1 MSTYLASKPSTTS
14 HTSCFPTVL
23 SHANNTSNTISCLDQ
38 AYMDECEQQILHE
51 HRVADAR
58 RAYIMTSET
67 TPLVSSPLPSSPSP
81 STSTTANTFIS
92 PAPTPHSDTHNP
104 MEALQSSL
112 LSGKFSDLTIIH
124 GTRKWQAHKV
134 VVCSQSSGLEYL
146 IDKLTDTNTLDLSEY
161 DHEATVL
168 MMEYLYTST
177 YTTTLTDIAP
187 SFSLPLHVSV
197 FNLACTLSIPGLKA
211 QALEKY
217 CYTLK
222 NLVSNLSVYYSS
234 VRTIYDTTSPSPTSL
249 TTSSA
254 NNSTNSAAH
263 HELRLAVV
271 ETAVLEMRN
280 LLQEGSE
287 QRRGFLELTSAI
299 PQFQADIYAFL
310 LCNGNP
316 QREVEVVTV
325 CQELCEECG
334 AREEGDGYEVTLE
347 CKGCGEERSIEFS

>member
-1 MSTYLASKPSTTS
+1 
-14 HTSCFPTVL
+14 
-23 SHANNTSNTISCLDQ
+23 
-38 AYMDECEQQILHE
+38 
-51 HRVADAR
+51 
-58 RAYIMTSET
+58 
-67 TPLVSSPLPSSPSP
+67 
-81 STSTTANTFIS
+81 
-92 PAPTPHSDTHNP
+92 

-124 GTRKWQAHKV
+124 GTRKWHAHKV
-134 VVCSQSSGLEYL
+134 VVCSQSAGLEHL
-146 IDKLTDTNTLDLSEY
+146 IDNLTDSKTLDLSAY

-168 MMEYLYTST
+168 MVQYLYTST

-234 VRTIYDTTSPSPTSL
+234 VRTIYDTSLNSLTSPTSS
-249 TTSSA
+249 THINI
-254 NNSTNSAAH
+254 NNSNQTQSQIH
-263 HELRLAVV
+263 RELRLVVV

-287 QRRGFLELTSAI
+287 QRRGFLELTSAV

-310 LCNGNP
+310 LCNGNS

-334 AREEGDGYEVTLE
+334 TREEGDGYEVTLE
-347 CKGCGEERSIEFS
+347 CKGCGEEKSIEFS